1 VREYILGVGEPEK
14 WTGGLGKSSAGTEIC
29 RFSEEKSAARDTN
42 LSAGQENSAEKSAA
56 RGEIFAVEQSAAWVK
71 ISALEGEKSAAPHQ
85 TEGYE
90 SEPAD
95 S

>member
-1 VREYILGVGEPEK
+1 MEK
-14 WTGGLGKSSAGTEIC
+14 
-29 RFSEEKSAARDTN
+29 
-42 LSAGQENSAEKSAA
+42 
-56 RGEIFAVEQSAAWVK
+56 SAAWVK
-71 ISALEGEKSAAPHQ
+71 ISALEGEKSAAWVKIFALEGEKSAAPHQ